1 MVKNQAA
8 SGLPPGTEAMFS
20 VTCKD
25 VVLGRGSGTQNHC
38 GNVTYRKLV
47 YLNKELYATSS
58 KFDKLKIS
66 KAIVAAVREF
76 GGNFMQADEKRG
88 GLYYDIGDKRA
99 WDKTS
104 QALREGQAE
113 IRARLA
119 EEDPSGMSKVA
130 EYHQVISEQTF
141 FAYACKMLELLY
153 HPVSGDSGITACGNL
168 CPHAKRRLTLNG
180 LGAEAMAIHQAMQ
193 SQSMQPQG
201 MQSIVPP
208 ALPPPQIEQAYAQT
222 YDTGNINSIT
232 PTSLMNPSLQQYQGN
247 LDPIQPLPQLEP
259 LPFNQDLFVNG
270 VATESPS
277 PGGNI
282 VNGVATHTP
291 ASRGNIVGRLV
302 THAPASAGGID
313 TFEPLP
319 YYSPGPPNMNTTP
332 VGSIPAE
339 QNAPTYTSYAH
350 VASNMNNTPG
360 GSMPT
365 EQNAPTYTSYA
376 NMKTTPGGFIAT
388 EQTAP
393 TYSYSNSLAR
403 TEITVPPQQIIQT
416 SIEPVSYPLPY
427 QNEGYAVDKPES
439 INDRSSS
446 TFGSVFSLRKFCSED
461 LEITSEEGKLLMQQ
475 LNSEVDGQIRRKS
488 YGLIQIDT
496 THAFEDLVFE
506 DDSMGFDEPTS
517 ALTTA
522 PRKRENRNSSSSSS
536 AGLNSVVSIM
546 SMGSSSKSSG
556 RSGKYSGLSYKDDM
570 SLMNMSI
577 LSLNERGESETSSSL
592 VEDSPKEE
600 GRPRRSSILKQHHT
614 CGQKTIK
621 GKGTRVSFAG
631 TQMSLMSMDDR
642 SFSKLIDSVSD
653 PDADQQKGFERR
665 GSASSTDSQTISR
678 KLGFPMR
685 QTVAQKY
692 EQKYGAEGLPGVVT
706 SKDETY
712 DKISTLTIA
721 DDTAPSSARQSEFTI
736 LAGEVENPPDGTR
749 HSLRPSNM
757 SISNMSGFE
766 SINMSLGEFDL
777 S

>member
-76 GGNFMQADEKRG
+76 EGNFMQADENRG

-113 IRARLA
+113 IRAWLA
-119 EEDPSGMSKVA
+119 QEDPSGMSKVA

-141 FAYACKMLELLY
+141 FAYACKMLESLY
-153 HPVSGDSGITACGNL
+153 HPVSGDSGITACGYL

-180 LGAEAMAIHQAMQ
+180 LGADAMAIHQAMQ
-193 SQSMQPQG
+193 SQSMQPQV
-201 MQSIVPP
+201 MQSIAAPP
-208 ALPPPQIEQAYAQT
+208 LPPPQAEQAYGQT

-232 PTSLMNPSLQQYQGN
+232 PTSSMNPSLQQYQGN
-247 LDPIQPLPQLEP
+247 LDPIQPLPELEP
-259 LPFNQDLFVNG
+259 LPSNQNLFVNG
-270 VATESPS
+270 VAPKSPS

-282 VNGVATHTP
+282 VNGVATHAP
-291 ASRGNIVGRLV
+291 ASGGNIVGGLV
-302 THAPASAGGID
+302 THAPASAGDID

-319 YYSPGPPNMNTTP
+319 YYAPGPPNMNTTL

-339 QNAPTYTSYAH
+339 KNAPTYTSYAH

-360 GSMPT
+360 GSIST

-376 NMKTTPGGFIAT
+376 NMETIPGGSIVT

-393 TYSYSNSLAR
+393 TYSYSNSLAT
-403 TEITVPPQQIIQT
+403 TETSVPPQQIIQT

-427 QNEGYAVDKPES
+427 QNEGYAVDKPGS

-461 LEITSEEGKLLMQQ
+461 LEISSEEGKLLMQQ

-488 YGLIQIDT
+488 HGLIQIDT

-506 DDSMGFDEPTS
+506 DDSMGFDAS
-517 ALTTA
+517 AQTTA
-522 PRKRENRNSSSSSS
+522 PHEGQTRHSSSSSS
-536 AGLNSVVSIM
+536 AGLNSAM
-546 SMGSSSKSSG
+546 SMGSG
-556 RSGKYSGLSYKDDM
+556 RSAGKNSGLSYKDDM

-577 LSLNERGESETSSSL
+577 LTLDERGESETSISL
-592 VEDSPKEE
+592 VEDSSKEE
-600 GRPRRSSILKQHHT
+600 CRPSILKQHHASS
-614 CGQKTIK
+614 QKIIK
-621 GKGTRVSFAG
+621 CKGTRVSFAG

-642 SFSKLIDSVSD
+642 GFSQLIDSISD
-653 PDADQQKGFERR
+653 TDADQRKGFERR
-665 GSASSTDSQTISR
+665 GSTSSTDSQTISR
-678 KLGFPMR
+678 KLGFPIR
-685 QTVAQKY
+685 RTVAQKY
-692 EQKYGAEGLPGVVT
+692 GENYGAEGPPNVVT
-706 SKDETY
+706 SKNETY
-712 DKISTLTIA
+712 DRISSLTIA
-721 DDTAPSSARQSEFTI
+721 DDTSPSSARNSAFTR
-736 LAGEVENPPDGTR
+736 LAGEVEHPPDGMK